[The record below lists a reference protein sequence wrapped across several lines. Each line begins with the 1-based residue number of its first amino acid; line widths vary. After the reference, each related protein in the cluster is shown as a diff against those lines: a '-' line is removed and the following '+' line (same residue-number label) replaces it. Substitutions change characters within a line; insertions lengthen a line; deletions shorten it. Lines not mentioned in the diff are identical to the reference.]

1 VTLPIGCYKT
11 DASHRQVADASPIPV
26 IIYSYPA
33 VSSGI
38 VMDTDLVRRLAKHP
52 NIVGIKHTDHEVGR
66 IAREASIKSYG
77 CKCQSLPET

>member
-1 VTLPIGCYKT
+1 VVATMNLPIGCPKA
-11 DASHRQVADASPIPV
+11 DLSHRQVANVSPIPV

-77 CKCQSLPET
+77 CE